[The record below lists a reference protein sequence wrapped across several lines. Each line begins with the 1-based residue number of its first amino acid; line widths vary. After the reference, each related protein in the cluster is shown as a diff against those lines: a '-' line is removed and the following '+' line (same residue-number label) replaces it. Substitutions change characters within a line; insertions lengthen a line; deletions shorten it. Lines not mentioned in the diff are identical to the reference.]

1 MKNKLIPYKWE
12 LVVLLA
18 IAFFFNQADRQIF
31 NVVLPLI
38 RDDLGLTDADM
49 GLVATILNM
58 VFGVLVPVAGL
69 MGDKISKKRLIILS
83 LLVWSA
89 ATLCTGFSTTL
100 IELIILRSVAT
111 GGGEAFY
118 SPSANAL
125 ISENHSDKTRATAL
139 SIHQTA
145 LYIGIIFS
153 GYLAGA
159 VAEAWG
165 WRHAFVLFGGFGI
178 LLGIILIFRIN
189 NDQRAKANKSGTV
202 ETATIRESIGAF
214 FKCPTAILLALAF
227 ACMQFVGV
235 GFITWMP
242 TYLHETFSFDLARS
256 GFDATFWH
264 HAGAFAGVMLGAR
277 IADSLSRRHFRS
289 RTMTQ
294 CAGLLIGAPFIF
306 IMAKS
311 NTIIVIYIA
320 MTMFGIFRGMYDSNL
335 FASVYDVIPE
345 RCRAAATGFMQ
356 MFAFIVGSISPYL
369 LGLIKPGLGLSNGM
383 AALSLVYLLG
393 AVLICCASVLTL
405 KKDMSR
411 IHL

>member
-1 MKNKLIPYKWE
+1 
-12 LVVLLA
+12 
-18 IAFFFNQADRQIF
+18 
-31 NVVLPLI
+31 
-38 RDDLGLTDADM
+38 
-49 GLVATILNM
+49 M

-69 MGDKISKKRLIILS
+69 MGDKISKKRLIIIS

-100 IELIILRSVAT
+100 FELIILRSVAT

-178 LLGIILIFRIN
+178 LLGIILIFRIKK
-189 NDQRAKANKSGTV
+189 DKRAQEDSSGKI
-202 ETATIRESIGAF
+202 ETSTIGESIGAF
-214 FKCPTAILLALAF
+214 FKRPTAILLALAL

-264 HAGAFAGVMLGAR
+264 HAGAFAGVLLGAR
-277 IADSLSRRHFRS
+277 IADSLSRNNYHS
-289 RTMTQ
+289 RTLTQ
-294 CAGLLIGAPFIF
+294 CAGLLLGAPFIF
-306 IMAKS
+306 LMAKS
-311 NTIIVIYIA
+311 NTIIVIYLA

-383 AALSLVYLLG
+383 AALAFVYLLG
-393 AVLICCASVLTL
+393 AILIFCASMFTL
-405 KKDMSR
+405 KKDIAKITS
-411 IHL
+411 